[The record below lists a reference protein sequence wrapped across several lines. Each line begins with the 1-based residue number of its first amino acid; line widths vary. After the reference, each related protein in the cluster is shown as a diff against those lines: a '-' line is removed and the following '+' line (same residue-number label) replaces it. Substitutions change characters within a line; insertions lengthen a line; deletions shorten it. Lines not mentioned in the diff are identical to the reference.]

1 MESINPFI
9 EGRKKII
16 ELEIN
21 KDKITQ
27 DLNAI
32 ERALKKKSDM
42 LIDSKKNHI
51 ASYEQ
56 QIYEIK
62 LSCNHINEDGSK
74 AMSLTHKDIL
84 IPMPN
89 MDSYRV
95 VHFCELCGAQFEGDI
110 IKVDP
115 IKTTP
120 NSFEMYQYK
129 VDEDDNIIVDDNLT
143 FDPNFDANTFMA
155 ETLRFFT
162 DPGFGK

>member
-21 KDKITQ
+21 KNKITQ

-32 ERALKKKSDM
+32 EQALKKKSDM

-62 LSCNHINEDGSK
+62 LSCNHTNEDGSK
-74 AMSLTHKDIL
+74 AMSLSHKDIL
-84 IPMPN
+84 IPMS
-89 MDSYRV
+89 DVGGYRV

-110 IKVDP
+110 IKIDH
-115 IKTTP
+115 KNNAP

-129 VDEDDNIIVDDNLT
+129 INEDGNIIIDDNLT
-143 FDPNFDANTFMA
+143 FDPNFDSNTFMA
-155 ETLRFFT
+155 ETLKFFADT
-162 DPGFGK
+162 GFGK